1 MQQEAKGRGLLKTSG
16 ILLIIFGSL
25 AALGLIAYLV
35 IIGFIAAIAG
45 VNGDNAAGF
54 GFFAVF
60 YTFFLLLA
68 AFSIVT
74 GGIGIHN
81 SKRPQHCVS
90 CLVMGIVVLV
100 FVLFF
105 VIYFLV
111 EDMIGFSMW
120 IFIVGALICIVLPAL
135 YVSGAALNLSSRKKE

>member
-105 VIYFLV
+105 V
-111 EDMIGFSMW
+111 M
-120 IFIVGALICIVLPAL
+120 
-135 YVSGAALNLSSRKKE
+135 SS